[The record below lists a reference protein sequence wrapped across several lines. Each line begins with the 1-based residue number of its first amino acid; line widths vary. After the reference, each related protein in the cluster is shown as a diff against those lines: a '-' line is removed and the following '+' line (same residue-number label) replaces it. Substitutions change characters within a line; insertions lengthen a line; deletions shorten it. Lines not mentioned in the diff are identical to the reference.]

1 MCVTL
6 LARKKCQV
14 KGNKMTPEQTLI
26 SEALAEIDEIKTV
39 RVIDML
45 NALLTAVEDVSKY
58 VDRIEFNAD
67 SFEITS
73 SDGDGTMYI
82 GVYRPSEID
91 ENIQKLKEIIAEL
104 TLSPVVPNMSLME
117 TEIVKE

>member
-1 MCVTL
+1 
-6 LARKKCQV
+6 
-14 KGNKMTPEQTLI
+14 MTPEQTLI
-26 SEALAEIDEIKTV
+26 SEALAEIDERKTV

-45 NALLTAVEDVSKY
+45 NALLTAVEDIDKD

-67 SFEITS
+67 SFEITAR
-73 SDGDGTMYI
+73 DGDGSVYI
-82 GVYRPSEID
+82 EVYRPDEIN
-91 ENIQKLKEIIAEL
+91 ENIQKVKAIIAEL

>member
-1 MCVTL
+1 M
-6 LARKKCQV
+6 KH
-14 KGNKMTPEQTLI
+14 EQTLI
-26 SEALAEIDEIKTV
+26 SEALAEIDKRKIV

-45 NALLTAVEDVSKY
+45 EALLTSVENIDTY

-73 SDGDGTMYI
+73 SDGDGSLYI

-91 ENIQKLKEIIAEL
+91 ENIQKLKELISEL
-104 TLSPVVPNMSLME
+104 MLSPVVPNMSLME
-117 TEIVKE
+117 TGIDLEKDGE

>member
-1 MCVTL
+1 
-6 LARKKCQV
+6 V
-14 KGNKMTPEQTLI
+14 KGNIMTPEQTLI
-26 SEALAEIDEIKTV
+26 SEALAEIDERKTV

-45 NALLTAVEDVSKY
+45 NALLTAVEDIDKD

-67 SFEITS
+67 SFEIAS
-73 SDGDGTMYI
+73 GDGDGTLYI

-117 TEIVKE
+117 TEIVTE